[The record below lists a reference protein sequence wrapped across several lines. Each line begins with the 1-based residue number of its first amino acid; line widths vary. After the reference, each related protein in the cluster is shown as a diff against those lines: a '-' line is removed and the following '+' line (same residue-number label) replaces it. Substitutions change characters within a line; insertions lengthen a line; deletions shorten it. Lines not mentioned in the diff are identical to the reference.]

1 MAPSDNKMPDDEFT
15 PLISVQF
22 FMVTSVIGVV
32 PVEPI
37 SNIFGLVTLVLL
49 MVRFLELDPLLEPSI
64 VTYLPRIRISAE
76 LLAEPV
82 IVAFTPVLGL
92 MVSVLVDMDIYKHM
106 NIYQGEILMNLDI
119 IEGLVHWLCHIKVL
133 IMMHL
138 LAQKLF
144 LPMMA

>member
-1 MAPSDNKMPDDEFT
+1 MAPSDNMIPDDVFT

-22 FMVTSVIGVV
+22 FTVTSVIGVV
-32 PVEPI
+32 PVDPI
-37 SNIFGLVTLVLL
+37 SKIFGLVTLVLL

-92 MVSVLVDMDIYKHM
+92 MVSVLVALAVALS
-106 NIYQGEILMNLDI
+106 LMVI
-119 IEGLVHWLCHIKVL
+119 GKVSE
-133 IMMHL
+133 
-138 LAQKLF
+138 
-144 LPMMA
+144 PE

>member
-64 VTYLPRIRISAE
+64 VTYLPRIRIIAA
-76 LLAEPV
+76 LLTEPV
-82 IVAFTPVLGL
+82 MVALTPVLGL
-92 MVSVLVDMDIYKHM
+92 MVSVLVALAVALSLIVIGNVSEPEYVAEVK
-106 NIYQGEILMNLDI
+106 
-119 IEGLVHWLCHIKVL
+119 IKVTGPERQA
-133 IMMHL
+133 L
-138 LAQKLF
+138 L
-144 LPMMA
+144 